1 VSPLRLRFGAAEV
14 SIRHGLTAALF
25 LLAFSASAESFSG
38 RVIGVSD
45 GDTVTILH
53 IEGER
58 KTPRKI
64 RISGIDAPES
74 KQAFGNRAK
83 EAMSSLTFG
92 KQADADCPTVDRY
105 GRDVC
110 KVTVNGVDIG
120 LALIQLGYAWHF
132 KKYQRT
138 QPKPDRAMYSDAEDK
153 ARAERIG
160 LWRDTDAVAPW
171 DWRKNKKSGTA
182 TD

>member
-1 VSPLRLRFGAAEV
+1 MRPMF
-14 SIRHGLTAALF
+14 F
-25 LLAFSASAESFSG
+25 LLLLALASVSAAESFSG

-45 GDTVTILH
+45 GDTLTILH

-83 EAMSSLTFG
+83 EAMSALAFG
-92 KQADADCPTVDRY
+92 QQAEAECPTVDRY

-110 KVTVNGVDIG
+110 KVTVSGVDVG
-120 LALIQLGYAWHF
+120 LALIQQGYAWHF

-138 QPKPDRAMYSDAEDK
+138 QPKADRAIYSDAEDK
-153 ARAERIG
+153 ARSERIG
-160 LWRDTDAVAPW
+160 LWRDPNPVAPW
-171 DWRKNKKSGTA
+171 DWRKVKKGGAA
-182 TD
+182 TE

>member
-1 VSPLRLRFGAAEV
+1 MMKANILTMRTILLATLFALPTLAAAE
-14 SIRHGLTAALF
+14 T
-25 LLAFSASAESFSG
+25 FSG

-45 GDTVTILH
+45 GDTITILQ

-83 EAMSSLTFG
+83 EAMSALTFR

-110 KVTVNGVDIG
+110 KVTVNGVDVG
-120 LALIQLGYAWHF
+120 LALIQQGYAWHF

-138 QPKPDRAMYSDAEDK
+138 QPKPDRAIYSDAEDK
-153 ARAERIG
+153 ARTDRIG
-160 LWRDTDAVAPW
+160 LWRDPNPVAPW
-171 DWRKNKKSGTA
+171 DWRKNKNVTVN
-182 TD
+182 